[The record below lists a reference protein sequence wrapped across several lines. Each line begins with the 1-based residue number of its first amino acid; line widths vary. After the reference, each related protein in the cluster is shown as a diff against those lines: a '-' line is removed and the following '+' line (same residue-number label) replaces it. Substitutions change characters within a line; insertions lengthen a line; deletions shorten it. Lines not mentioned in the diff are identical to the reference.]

1 MRAFFV
7 SLLLV
12 AAGAAHAGEIMLDGA
27 ATQGGLMR
35 GMTAPGA
42 TVTVDG
48 KAVRVA
54 GDGGFV
60 FGFGRDHG
68 PQAVVEARFSDGAV
82 ARETVA
88 VAARRYDEQRIDGLP
103 PAMVTPNA
111 ETLAR
116 IRAEAARVRAAR
128 AHDTDALDFCA
139 GFAWPALGPISGVYG
154 SRRILNGEPRRPHFG
169 VDVAAP
175 EGAPV
180 RAAAAGM
187 VRLAADLYYSGN
199 TVIIDHGFG
208 LSTTYLHL
216 RDSAVA
222 PGQRVARGDI
232 IGAVGATGRAKGV
245 HLDWRLNWFDTRL
258 DPALVVGPMPGEGEA
273 VEQK

>member
-1 MRAFFV
+1 MA
-7 SLLLV
+7 
-12 AAGAAHAGEIMLDGA
+12 AAGAAQAGEIVLDGA

-35 GMTAPGA
+35 GMAAPGA

-48 KAVRVA
+48 KAVRLA
-54 GDGGFV
+54 DDGGFV

-68 PQAVVEARFSDGAV
+68 PQALVEARFSDGAV
-82 ARETVA
+82 ARQTVA
-88 VAARRYDEQRIDGLP
+88 VAGRRYEEQRIDGLP
-103 PAMVTPNA
+103 PAMVTPDE

-116 IRAEAARVRAAR
+116 IRADAARVRAAR
-128 AHDTDALDFCA
+128 AHDTDALDFRA

-169 VDVAAP
+169 VDVAAA

-180 RAAAAGM
+180 RAAAAGF
-187 VRLAADLYYSGN
+187 VRLADALYYSGN

-208 LSTTYLHL
+208 LTTTYLHL
-216 RDSAVA
+216 RESAVA

-232 IGAVGATGRAKGV
+232 IGAVGATGRASGV
-245 HLDWRLNWFDTRL
+245 HLDWRLNWFDVRL
-258 DPALVVGPMPGEGEA
+258 DPALVVGPMPSEDGN
-273 VEQK
+273 